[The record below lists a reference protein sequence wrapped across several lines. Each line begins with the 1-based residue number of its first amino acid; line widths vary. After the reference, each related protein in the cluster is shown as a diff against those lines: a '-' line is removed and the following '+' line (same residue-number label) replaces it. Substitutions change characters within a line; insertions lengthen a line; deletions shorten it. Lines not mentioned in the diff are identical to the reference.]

1 MIKERNI
8 AVSIILSIVTCGI
21 YGIYWFFVL
30 TDDAVKANN
39 GKVYSTSGGV
49 AFLLTLVTC
58 GIYGI
63 YWAYQMGKA
72 IAQAQADRGIQS
84 NDNAVLYLVLAIFG
98 LNIVNYCFIQNDL
111 NKLSQMNGTQVNA

>member
-8 AVSIILSIVTCGI
+8 AMCIILSLVTCGI
-21 YGIYWFFVL
+21 YGLYWFIVM

-39 GKVYSTSGGV
+39 GKEYNTSGGI

-63 YWAYQMGKA
+63 YWYYKMGKA
-72 IAQAQADRGIQS
+72 LYSAKQQKGITS
-84 NDNAVLYLVLAIFG
+84 NDNSVLYLLFG
-98 LNIVNYCFIQNDL
+98 LIGFGIISYCLMQNDL
-111 NKLSQMNGTQVNA
+111 NELAK